1 LYQVRFINESRNSA
15 VSKPFIL
22 HSDGNVQ
29 FIDVDTTNLQT
40 MTLFRKFML
49 PTKWSHYVTR
59 SVNGKFQ
66 GANRPDFSDSVTLHI
81 IRKEA
86 DLSYEDISLEHSGK
100 FKYVRYL
107 SADGGYNNMAEVR
120 FYSEGK
126 RLHGKVIGT
135 DGARDEFPNSTKYAV
150 FDEDPLSFFDALE
163 ADGAWAGLEFDKAY
177 PLDAIRYI
185 FRNDDNNIRPG
196 DTYELLYYS
205 NDQWLSAGIQTA
217 DTTLLHYEKVPANT
231 LYWLRNH
238 TRGKEERPFTYEN
251 DKQVWW

>member
-1 LYQVRFINESRNSA
+1 VRFINESRNSA
-15 VSKPFIL
+15 ASKPFIL
-22 HSDGNVQ
+22 HRDGNVQ
-29 FIDVDTTNLQT
+29 FINVDTINLQT

-66 GANRPDFSDSVTLHI
+66 GANRPDFSDSITLHI
-81 IRKEA
+81 IQKEA
-86 DLSYEDISLEHSGK
+86 DLSYEDVRLEDSRK

-126 RLHGKVIGT
+126 RLQGKVIGT
-135 DGARDEFPNSTKYAV
+135 DGARDEFLNSTKYAV
-150 FDEDPLSFFDALE
+150 FDDDPLSFFDALE
-163 ADGAWAGLEFDKAY
+163 ADGAWAGLEFDKACQI
-177 PLDAIRYI
+177 DAIRYI

-196 DTYELLYYS
+196 DTYELLYHS
-205 NDQWLSAGIQTA
+205 NDQWLSTGIQTA
-217 DTTLLHYEKVPANT
+217 DTTLLLYEKVPANT
-231 LYWLRNH
+231 LYWLRNR

-251 DKQVWW
+251 DRQVWW